1 MYPLPIEKFSVKIIV
16 FRLNM
21 VSSLKSKTYENDILR
36 QTRIFEIKFLKI
48 TNEVFDSLF
57 EQN

>member
-1 MYPLPIEKFSVKIIV
+1 MYSLPIVKFSVKIIV
-16 FRLNM
+16 FRLNI
-21 VSSLKSKTYENDILR
+21 VSSLKSETYKNDILR